1 MFSDDHYLISDQ
13 MIMQVTSLAPVV
25 GYVCCFFCQ
34 KWSRVLMWVDLEC
47 TLSPNKRHK
56 RGVHIPKDVKKM
68 GKPVYILSFRQQDQ
82 KRVAFQIYDS
92 VS

>member
-25 GYVCCFFCQ
+25 GYLGCFFCQ
-34 KWSRVLMWVDLEC
+34 KWSCVLIWVGLEC

-56 RGVHIPKDVKKM
+56 RGVHIPKDVKKTE
-68 GKPVYILSFRQQDQ
+68 KPVYFIILPKDQ
-82 KRVAFQIYDS
+82 KRVAFQIYES

>member
-1 MFSDDHYLISDQ
+1 
-13 MIMQVTSLAPVV
+13 
-25 GYVCCFFCQ
+25 
-34 KWSRVLMWVDLEC
+34 MWVDLEC